1 MSFHSRLFFSGNL
14 SGCQLLLAELPFQ
27 QELVQQTVTEADGY
41 MLLREVRACGVGHF
55 IKTSAGIMLVLL
67 KQSMHDV
74 LSGIKS
80 RFVEG
85 TEIHIMPLKS
95 FTGAVFEKVSCWL

>member
-55 IKTSAGIMLVLL
+55 IKPSAGIMLAQR
-67 KQSMHDV
+67 KQRMHDV